1 MTTLMKDSGI
11 DWIGKVSEGWKVKRL
26 KDICKI
32 TRGGSP
38 RPIQDYLTTNN
49 ENSIPW
55 IKISDATKVK
65 KIIVETENFIINKG
79 ATNGNTVYK
88 GELIVSN
95 SASPGIPR
103 FVSQKSCVHDGWLIL
118 RKFDKNIDKNFM
130 FYLIETIRN
139 DLKNEGSGTI
149 FINLSIEI
157 LSNKAVRFP
166 PLETQKKIADYLDV
180 EVSRLDKQVSLL
192 ERKYALL
199 GDYKEAL
206 IFETVTQGLDKAV
219 PMKDS
224 GIDWIG
230 EIPEGWEFKRL
241 KDVCYGASKGV
252 TNFEGVKPY
261 LSTKSIKENNIEN
274 IEDYVSFDS
283 RPSRANL
290 SPLLGAVSF
299 AKMKNTKK
307 VVLVNE
313 DIFNKYIWS
322 TGFSFLKSKKIISS
336 FLYYVIN
343 SSYFDFQKNELSYG
357 TTQEAINDSSA
368 GLIKIIYPKSLET
381 QKKIAD
387 YLDVEV
393 EKLDK
398 QRELIKRKVELL
410 KEYKEA
416 LIFEVVTGKK
426 EVK

>member
-206 IFETVTQGLDKAV
+206 IFETVTQGINKNVA
-219 PMKDS
+219 MKDS

-230 EIPEGWEFKRL
+230 KIPEGWEIKRL
-241 KDVCYGASKGV
+241 KDLYELKKGV
-252 TNFEGVKPY
+252 NAGKFNFEYVRSAENKGEYPVY
-261 LSTKSIKENNIEN
+261 SGQTENNGVMGRINTFEYDDNKGAILTTTVGAKAMTVRKVIGKYSLSQNCGLLINKRKGN
-274 IEDYVSFDS
+274 ISYSYYLVYAAFSYAKSMIPNHMQPSFRKEDLNNIYV
-283 RPSRANL
+283 PY
-290 SPLLGAVSF
+290 
-299 AKMKNTKK
+299 
-307 VVLVNE
+307 VN
-313 DIFNKYIWS
+313 
-322 TGFSFLKSKKIISS
+322 
-336 FLYYVIN
+336 
-343 SSYFDFQKNELSYG
+343 
-357 TTQEAINDSSA
+357 
-368 GLIKIIYPKSLET
+368 LET
-381 QKKIAD
+381 QQKIAD

>member
-230 EIPEGWEFKRL
+230 EIPEEWRIKR
-241 KDVCYGASKGV
+241 
-252 TNFEGVKPY
+252 VK
-261 LSTKSIKENNIEN
+261 
-274 IEDYVSFDS
+274 
-283 RPSRANL
+283 
-290 SPLLGAVSF
+290 
-299 AKMKNTKK
+299 
-307 VVLVNE
+307 
-313 DIFNKYIWS
+313 DIFNIGRGVVIAAS
-322 TGFSFLKSKKIISS
+322 ELKKEPDEKNIYPVYSSATEKNGVIGYLEDYKFDEDLITWTTDGVNAGTIFKRSGKFNCTNVCGTLKAKEKKKINLNYFKFMLISQTR
-336 FLYYVIN
+336 FYKRPDIN
-343 SSYFDFQKNELSYG
+343 GAKIMNNEM
-357 TTQEAINDSSA
+357 AR
-368 GLIKIIYPKSLET
+368 IIVSVPPLET
-381 QKKIAD
+381 QQKIAD

>member
-230 EIPEGWEFKRL
+230 EIPEGWKKGRL
-241 KDVCYGASKGV
+241 KDTLK
-252 TNFEGVKPY
+252 
-261 LSTKSIKENNIEN
+261 LMTKSNFPAGDSVADGDYTFYVSGQKTKKINKTNLKKDAILIATGGRFITHYNKNSECAYSTDVLAIGSKKEN
-274 IEDYVSFDS
+274 
-283 RPSRANL
+283 L
-290 SPLLGAVSF
+290 S
-299 AKMKNTKK
+299 
-307 VVLVNE
+307 
-313 DIFNKYIWS
+313 Y
-322 TGFSFLKSKKIISS
+322 
-336 FLYYVIN
+336 LYYFIKAREN
-343 SSYFDFQKNELSYG
+343 MFNDLYFSGMGIKHLQRNDFLGCQYVYPSLK
-357 TTQEAINDSSA
+357 TQQE
-368 GLIKIIYPKSLET
+368 
-381 QKKIAD
+381 IAD

>member
-11 DWIGKVSEGWKVKRL
+11 DWIGEIPEGWKVKRL
-26 KDICKI
+26 KDISKVSTGNTPPRINDFNFSKNKAEGVKWIKPENLNNDLNVLIEETKEYI
-32 TRGGSP
+32 TSQGEKY
-38 RPIQDYLTTNN
+38 IKVFKD
-49 ENSIPW
+49 NSI
-55 IKISDATKVK
+55 IMSGIGDIGKIGLSNGRFSTNQQNH
-65 KIIVETENFIINKG
+65 IVYNIEGNYKFLSYYILSSNFRLKSISSGTVVPILN
-79 ATNGNTVYK
+79 ATNFK
-88 GELIVSN
+88 LLE
-95 SASPGIPR
+95 
-103 FVSQKSCVHDGWLIL
+103 CVI
-118 RKFDKNIDKNFM
+118 
-130 FYLIETIRN
+130 
-139 DLKNEGSGTI
+139 
-149 FINLSIEI
+149 
-157 LSNKAVRFP
+157 P
-166 PLETQKKIADYLDV
+166 PLETQQKIADYLDV

-192 ERKYALL
+192 EHKYALL
-199 GDYKEAL
+199 GDYKDAL

-381 QKKIAD
+381 QKKIAE

>member
-230 EIPEGWEFKRL
+230 KIPEEWRIKR
-241 KDVCYGASKGV
+241 
-252 TNFEGVKPY
+252 VK
-261 LSTKSIKENNIEN
+261 
-274 IEDYVSFDS
+274 
-283 RPSRANL
+283 
-290 SPLLGAVSF
+290 
-299 AKMKNTKK
+299 
-307 VVLVNE
+307 
-313 DIFNKYIWS
+313 DIFNIGRGVVIAAS
-322 TGFSFLKSKKIISS
+322 ELKKEPDEKNIYPVYSSATEKNGVIGYLEDYKFDEDLITWTTDGVNAGTIFKRSGKFNCTNVCGTLKAKEKKKINLNYFKFMLISQTR
-336 FLYYVIN
+336 FYKRPDIN
-343 SSYFDFQKNELSYG
+343 GAKIMNNEM
-357 TTQEAINDSSA
+357 AR
-368 GLIKIIYPKSLET
+368 IIVSVPPLET
-381 QKKIAD
+381 QQKIAD